1 MLLDDK
7 KIFLNYI
14 RWKLKCI
21 YFMCLLLKTLLVK
34 MFKNFSHYNILESS
48 ICFFHLRAIKYRACE
63 ITFHRLR
70 CTHEWQRQ
78 KQTAPLKCIYYIIKM
93 TILSMGISNN
103 FVIDK
108 RSLSAIGGC
117 FDFEVRKPTKT
128 TVGNFCNC
136 LWQQQKKHPIKFK
149 CYLLERHYLY
159 NLSQINCVLFKG
171 FFVSVWFSFQ
181 KSVIL

>member
-1 MLLDDK
+1 MMLLDSK

-14 RWKLKCI
+14 RWKLNVFILCVCYSKPFLSKCLKI
-21 YFMCLLLKTLLVK
+21 SAITISRSLRFVFFISEQLNIGHVKSLL
-34 MFKNFSHYNILESS
+34 
-48 ICFFHLRAIKYRACE
+48 
-63 ITFHRLR
+63 HRLR

-108 RSLSAIGGC
+108 RFLSAIGGC

-136 LWQQQKKHPIKFK
+136 L
-149 CYLLERHYLY
+149 
-159 NLSQINCVLFKG
+159 
-171 FFVSVWFSFQ
+171 
-181 KSVIL
+181 